1 MHDAWRVES
10 KEEMF
15 LFPWLYDII
24 LFEAFL
30 LTTKGTCMFVIR
42 RKANVHVPKKE
53 ESRESGPAEK
63 RREEKIRVVRGQG
76 KSTRKYASHTYAKT
90 HDMRRPS
97 HLRCGWPTLTSRPS
111 VLVSNYFH
119 LILLYSSKHWHY
131 YCIVYSLTSEVRV
144 LT

>member
-63 RREEKIRVVRGQG
+63 RREEKIEWCEAKESPLANTPV
-76 KSTRKYASHTYAKT
+76 TRT
-90 HDMRRPS
+90 P
-97 HLRCGWPTLTSRPS
+97 
-111 VLVSNYFH
+111 
-119 LILLYSSKHWHY
+119 KHMTCVAHQALFG
-131 YCIVYSLTSEVRV
+131 SMG
-144 LT
+144 